1 MNSRHNLEAYAS
13 WFHPTLRL
21 NVWALGTERRKDKI
35 YISTLLILKLRQ
47 HPDAS
52 ADAAVTCSSQNNC
65 HVEAVDVTK
74 IKGICIC
81 EWH

>member
-1 MNSRHNLEAYAS
+1 MVSPNHQSYVAVE
-13 WFHPTLRL
+13 
-21 NVWALGTERRKDKI
+21 
-35 YISTLLILKLRQ
+35 LLILKLRQ

-52 ADAAVTCSSQNNC
+52 ADAAVTRSSQNNR